1 MGTQT
6 PTADSSKTAST
17 PRIALKTMIVSLLP
31 AVGDVSSLV
40 LLLGGVGDD
49 ASSAKL
55 YKPFCGKCI
64 YKVYARLGG
73 GGQALLS
80 WQPVM
85 VSSVIL
91 TKMEEPQTAFALIG
105 AHQWQTNGRLGGLS
119 ASISTTSE
127 TLVVS
132 IETDRGK
139 LQSQAD
145 CWLPVVKGVH
155 GDAFLCQLAD

>member
-31 AVGDVSSLV
+31 AVGDVCCSV

-64 YKVYARLGG
+64 YKVELNILLTQ
-73 GGQALLS
+73 GQGKELD
-80 WQPVM
+80 P
-85 VSSVIL
+85 
-91 TKMEEPQTAFALIG
+91 LI
-105 AHQWQTNGRLGGLS
+105 
-119 ASISTTSE
+119 
-127 TLVVS
+127 
-132 IETDRGK
+132 
-139 LQSQAD
+139 
-145 CWLPVVKGVH
+145 
-155 GDAFLCQLAD
+155 